1 MEHRCTSCPRRQ
13 HVYAK
18 HHGILQKW
26 TTFSKAKRIHLLP
39 SQNPCWV
46 TFKQK
51 VMQMEDQWI
60 RLQSHPEPEL
70 CHLFTDGSS
79 HGGRHRLYQLAAWAV
94 VSATNDHCIAK
105 GVLGGLGQDNDR
117 AELRAVIAAVQ
128 YAIEMRRNTIIWTDS
143 AFAAEGMVRLLHD
156 EADLPEGH
164 CGEDWMELQ
173 GLLCHCDVQVQVH
186 HVPGHAKWVN
196 QGVDFDNWAAR
207 WNDRADREANMAM
220 KLHGE
225 DLLCLHRQLCA
236 HHERELSEVCALQE
250 LHLDIMEKPEQNLE
264 EDDLPARGEEG
275 GYDLWV
281 GRGCPASPSPF
292 VYLPLDDDAR
302 CATLVETFGQVF
314 ALNFLQVIR
323 KWEADESSGIC
334 KISFLELAVF
344 VATEGKKWVPMPHLH
359 RAGCWQDRDA

>member
-1 MEHRCTSCPRRQ
+1 M
-13 HVYAK
+13 
-18 HHGILQKW
+18 
-26 TTFSKAKRIHLLP
+26 
-39 SQNPCWV
+39 
-46 TFKQK
+46 
-51 VMQMEDQWI
+51 
-60 RLQSHPEPEL
+60 
-70 CHLFTDGSS
+70 
-79 HGGRHRLYQLAAWAV
+79 
-94 VSATNDHCIAK
+94 
-105 GVLGGLGQDNDR
+105 
-117 AELRAVIAAVQ
+117 IAAVQ

-314 ALNFLQVIR
+314 VLNFLQVIR

-344 VATEGKKWVPMPHLH
+344 VATEGKKWIPMPHLH
-359 RAGCWQDRDA
+359 RAGCWQDRDAFNFSEPNLGALVRLIKAFFHSLGQCFSLDICWCKGINLSFLGVCTPQDGLTLAISLDDANLSMDHLKCFASRRPIRRANDLARPLRA